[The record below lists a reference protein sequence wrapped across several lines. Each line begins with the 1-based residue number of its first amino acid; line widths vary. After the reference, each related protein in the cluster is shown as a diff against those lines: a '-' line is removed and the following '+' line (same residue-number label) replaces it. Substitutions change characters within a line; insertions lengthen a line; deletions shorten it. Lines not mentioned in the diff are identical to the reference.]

1 MSSVLGMKLQ
11 NSFPEL
17 CGFVEADQTN
27 RRVWVQVKTF
37 PFACACAYAN
47 YTLLSGENNIKE

>member
-1 MSSVLGMKLQ
+1 MKLQ